1 MTRVGTGYR
10 YTDLEK
16 LRIEYWV
23 RETDMTIAE
32 MAAALRVWVPERT
45 VDGLEQH
52 LWRRGISLLEE
63 RGVRPATWCGV

>member
-16 LRIEYWV
+16 LRIEYWI
-23 RETDMTIAE
+23 RETDMSIAA
-32 MAAALRVWVPERT
+32 MAAALRVWVPERS

-63 RGVRPATWCGV
+63 RGKKEVSWAGV